1 MRKARRKRAYRNARI
16 RSRNRCFTS
25 LVKARIFRDFSG
37 LGDLKAAASEFP
49 YFHNPLHFNAK
60 YAFIE

>member
-1 MRKARRKRAYRNARI
+1 MPERTSRNARI
-16 RSRNRCFTS
+16 RGRNRCFTS
-25 LVKARIFRDFSG
+25 VVKARIFRDFSG
-37 LGDLKAAASEFP
+37 LGGLKVAAAEFP